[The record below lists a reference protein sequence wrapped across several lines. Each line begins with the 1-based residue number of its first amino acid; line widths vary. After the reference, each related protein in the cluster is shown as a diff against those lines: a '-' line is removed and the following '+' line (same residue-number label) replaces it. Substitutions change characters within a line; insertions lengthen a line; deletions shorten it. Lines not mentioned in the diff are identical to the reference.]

1 MISLQ
6 TLLANHSSVSAA
18 AVVVFAFWLLFQYYH
33 ASSVKSTRLK
43 GPPRKNLL
51 LGYSKELFRM
61 DESDPLCDEWEKQ
74 HGPAFEVPSLFG
86 TYEVV
91 LADPKAVFHYFSL
104 QTTTYRHTAVTR
116 EFFENFVRSIS
127 SSSSRPLLN

>member
-6 TLLANHSSVSAA
+6 TLLANHSTVSAA
-18 AVVVFAFWLLFQYYH
+18 AVVVFAVWLFFQYH
-33 ASSVKSTRLK
+33 ASSDKATRLK

-74 HGPAFEVPSLFG
+74 YGPAFEVPSLFG

-91 LADPKAVFHYFSL
+91 LADPKAVLHYFSL

-116 EFFENFVRSIS
+116 EFFENFVRSIFL
-127 SSSSRPLLN
+127 SSSRPLLT